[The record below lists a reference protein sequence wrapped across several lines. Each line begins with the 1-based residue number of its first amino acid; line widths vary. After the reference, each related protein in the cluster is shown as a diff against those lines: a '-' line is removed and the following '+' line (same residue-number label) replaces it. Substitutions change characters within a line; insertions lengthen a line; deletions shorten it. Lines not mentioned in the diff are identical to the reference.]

1 MRKILLCN
9 VCVYYVK
16 NEQFGEFWSENKISW
31 KNSSPNKKS
40 EIPKKLKKSK
50 NLSKTTKIQ
59 KSVNPIM

>member
-31 KNSSPNKKS
+31 KNPRPNKKS

-50 NLSKTTKIQ
+50 NLS
-59 KSVNPIM
+59 SVDYV

>member
-16 NEQFGEFWSENKISW
+16 NEQFGEFWSGNKISW
-31 KNSSPNKKS
+31 KNPSPNKKS